1 MKREVKIGLFLSGA
15 ILILAVFIFI
25 VGDLT
30 TLFQKPGYPL
40 YLYFDSAAGLEKKT
54 IVKLAGVN
62 IGYVNDIR
70 LKEGQA
76 EVTLDIDNNVKLRK
90 GSTATLAALGLL
102 GEKYLEILPG
112 KQQAFCQP
120 GDTIA
125 VLPSV
130 SFDRLGSELVTV
142 SDDIKETGKILRDII
157 GDEESKGNIK
167 EILNNLSLFASNL
180 KDLSG
185 KNENSLGLSIQK
197 TSEAIQNFDNKVND
211 LAQSMDEL
219 VLSLKDMVEENRE
232 SVKVNLEKISE
243 LLNKAENS
251 LELLDKTITNITE
264 GEGTLG
270 KLVQNPELYQ
280 EAEKT
285 IGEIKKIIK
294 PVSSIST
301 SADLHFEYFS
311 SRESLKSYLSFY
323 LRPQPSKFL
332 LGQIVQDPELDKF
345 TFSLQGGLRMGNF
358 SPRAGIIQS
367 KFGAA
372 LDYYFLNDRIKFTL
386 ESFDFNRQPN
396 PHFRL
401 YLDISASKYIYLHF
415 GLDDFSL
422 SDHRKFFFGLG
433 LGI

>member
-1 MKREVKIGLFLSGA
+1 MKREIKIGLFLSGA

-30 TLFQKPGYPL
+30 SIFQKPGYPL
-40 YLYFDSAAGLEKKT
+40 YLYFDSAAGLEKNT
-54 IVKLAGVN
+54 VVKLAGVN
-62 IGYVNDIR
+62 IGHVDDIR

-76 EVTLDIDNNVKLRK
+76 EVTLDIDNNVRLRK

-112 KQQAFCQP
+112 KQQSFCQP

-125 VLPSV
+125 VIPSV

-157 GDEESKGNIK
+157 GDEETKGNIK
-167 EILNNLSLFASNL
+167 EILQNLSLFASDL

-185 KNENSLGLSIQK
+185 DTKENLGLSIQK
-197 TSEAIQNFDNKVND
+197 TTEAIQNFDNRVYD

-219 VLSLKDMVEENRE
+219 VLLLKDMVEENRK
-232 SVKVNLEKISE
+232 SVKMNLENISE
-243 LLNKAENS
+243 LLNKADKS
-251 LELLDKTITNITE
+251 LELLDKTLTNINE
-264 GEGTLG
+264 GEGSLG
-270 KLVQNPELYQ
+270 KLVKSPDLYL

-285 IGEIKKIIK
+285 IAEIKKIIK

-301 SADLHFEYFS
+301 S
-311 SRESLKSYLSFY
+311 
-323 LRPQPSKFL
+323 QV
-332 LGQIVQDPELDKF
+332 VQDPELDKF
-345 TFSLQGGLRMGNF
+345 TFSLQGGLRWRNF

-372 LDYYFLNDRIKFTL
+372 LDYYLLNDHIKFSL
-386 ESFDFNRQPN
+386 ESFDFNRHPH

-401 YLDISASKYIYLHF
+401 YIDISASKYLYLHL

-422 SDHRKFFFGLG
+422 SDQRKFFFGLG

>member
-1 MKREVKIGLFLSGA
+1 MKREIKIGLFLSGA

-30 TLFQKPGYPL
+30 TIFQKPGYPL

-54 IVKLAGVN
+54 VVKLAGVN
-62 IGYVNDIR
+62 IGYVDDIR

-76 EVTLDIDNNVKLRK
+76 EVTLDINNNVRLRK

-112 KQQAFCQP
+112 KQQSFCQP

-157 GDEESKGNIK
+157 GDEETKGNIK
-167 EILNNLSLFASNL
+167 EILQNLSLFASDL
-180 KDLSG
+180 KDLSSDT
-185 KNENSLGLSIQK
+185 KENLGLSIQK
-197 TSEAIQNFDNKVND
+197 TAEAIQNFDNRVYD

-219 VLSLKDMVEENRE
+219 VLLLKDMVEENRK
-232 SVKVNLEKISE
+232 SVKMNLENISE
-243 LLNKAENS
+243 LLSKADKS
-251 LELLDKTITNITE
+251 LELLDETLTNINE
-264 GEGTLG
+264 GEGSLG
-270 KLVQNPELYQ
+270 KLVKSPDLYL

-285 IGEIKKIIK
+285 IAEIKKIIK

-301 SADLHFEYFS
+301 SANLHFEYYS
-311 SRESLKSYLSFY
+311 IQESLKSYLSFY
-323 LRPQPSKFL
+323 LWPQPSKFL
-332 LGQIVQDPELDKF
+332 MGQVVQDPELDKF
-345 TFSLQGGLRMGNF
+345 TFTLQGGLRWRNF

-367 KFGAA
+367 TFGAA
-372 LDYYFLNDRIKFTL
+372 LDYYLLNDRIKLSF
-386 ESFDFNRQPN
+386 ESFDLNRQPH

-401 YLDISASKYIYLHF
+401 YIDISASKYLYLHL

-422 SDHRKFFFGLG
+422 SDQRKFFFGLG

>member
-30 TLFQKPGYPL
+30 TLFQKPGYTL
-40 YLYFDSAAGLEKKT
+40 YLYFDSAAGLEKNT

-112 KQQAFCQP
+112 KQRSFCQP

-157 GDEESKGNIK
+157 GDEETQGNIK
-167 EILNNLSLFASNL
+167 DILNNLAQFATDL

-185 KNENSLGLSIQK
+185 ETKENLGLSIQK
-197 TSEAIQNFDNKVND
+197 TSEAIQSFDNRVND

-219 VLSLKDMVEENRE
+219 ILSLKDLVEENRE
-232 SVKVNLEKISE
+232 SIKMNLENISE
-243 LLNKAENS
+243 LLNKAEKS
-251 LELLDKTITNITE
+251 RQLLDKTITNINE

-270 KLVQNPELYQ
+270 KLVKSPDLYN

-285 IGEIKKIIK
+285 IDEIKKIIK

-301 SADLHFEYFS
+301 AANLHFEYYS

-323 LRPQPSKFL
+323 LWPQPSKFL
-332 LGQIVQDPELDKF
+332 MGEVVQDPELDKF
-345 TFSLQGGLRMGNF
+345 TFSVQGGLRMGNF

-372 LDYYFLNDRIKFTL
+372 LDYYFLNDRIKFSL

-422 SDHRKFFFGLG
+422 SDKRKFFFGFG

>member
-1 MKREVKIGLFLSGA
+1 MKHEVKIGLFLSGA

-25 VGDLT
+25 VGDIT
-30 TLFQKPGYPL
+30 TLFQKRGYPL
-40 YLYFDSAAGLEKKT
+40 YLYFDSAAGLEKNT
-54 IVKLAGVN
+54 VVKLAGVK
-62 IGYVNDIR
+62 IGNVDDIR

-76 EVTLDIDNNVKLRK
+76 EVTLDINNKVKLRK

-112 KQQAFCQP
+112 KQQTFCQP

-142 SDDIKETGKILRDII
+142 SNDIKETGKILRDII
-157 GDEESKGNIK
+157 GDEETKGNIK

-197 TSEAIQNFDNKVND
+197 TSEAIKNFDNKVNN

-219 VLSLKDMVEENRE
+219 VLSIKDLVEENRE
-232 SVKVNLEKISE
+232 SVKMNLEKISE
-243 LLNKAENS
+243 LLNKAEKS

-270 KLVQNPELYQ
+270 KLVQNPDLYHQ
-280 EAEKT
+280 AENT
-285 IGEIKKIIK
+285 MGEIKEIIK
-294 PVSSIST
+294 PVASIGT
-301 SADLHFEYFS
+301 SANLHFEYFS
-311 SRESLKSYLSFY
+311 KQESLKSYLSFY
-323 LRPQPSKFL
+323 LWPQPSKFL
-332 LGQIVQDPELDKF
+332 MGQIVQDPELDKF

-372 LDYYFLNDRIKFTL
+372 LDYYFLEDRIKFSL
-386 ESFDFNRQPN
+386 ESFDFNRQPH

-401 YLDISASKYIYLHF
+401 YIDIAASKYFYLHF

-422 SDHRKFFFGLG
+422 SDQRKFFFGLG

>member
-1 MKREVKIGLFLSGA
+1 MKREVKIGMFLSGA

-30 TLFQKPGYPL
+30 TLFQKPGYSL
-40 YLYFDSAAGLEKKT
+40 YLYFDSAAGLEKNT
-54 IVKLAGVN
+54 VVKLAGVK
-62 IGYVNDIR
+62 IGNVKDIR

-76 EVTLDIDNNVKLRK
+76 EVTLDIDNNVRLRK
-90 GSTATLAALGLL
+90 GSIATVAALGLL
-102 GEKYLEILPG
+102 GEKYIEILPG
-112 KQQAFCQP
+112 KQQVFCQP
-120 GDTIA
+120 GDTIT

-167 EILNNLSLFASNL
+167 EILNNLSLFASDL

-185 KNENSLGLSIQK
+185 ETKENLGLTIQK
-197 TSEAIQNFDNKVND
+197 TSEAIENFDNRVND
-211 LAQSMDEL
+211 LAQSMDKL
-219 VLSLKDMVEENRE
+219 VLLLKDMVEENRK
-232 SVKVNLEKISE
+232 SVKKNMENISD
-243 LLNKAENS
+243 LLNKTEKS
-251 LELLDKTITNITE
+251 RELLDKTLTNIIE

-270 KLVQNPELYQ
+270 KLVKSPDLYN
-280 EAEKT
+280 EVEKT

-301 SADLHFEYFS
+301 SANLHFEYYS
-311 SRESLKSYLSFY
+311 SQESLKSYLSFY
-323 LRPQPSKFL
+323 LWPQPSKFL
-332 LGQIVQDPELDKF
+332 MGQVVQDPELDKF
-345 TFSLQGGLRMGNF
+345 TFSLQGGLRMGNL

-372 LDYYFLNDRIKFTL
+372 LDYYLLKDRIKFSL
-386 ESFDFNRQPN
+386 ESFDFNRQPH

-401 YLDISASKYIYLHF
+401 YMDISASKYIYLHF

>member
-1 MKREVKIGLFLSGA
+1 MKREIKIGLFLSGA

-30 TLFQKPGYPL
+30 TIFQKPGYPL
-40 YLYFDSAAGLEKKT
+40 YLYFDSAAGLEKNT

-62 IGYVNDIR
+62 IGNVRNIR

-76 EVTLDIDNNVKLRK
+76 EVTLDIDNNVRLRK

-102 GEKYLEILPG
+102 GEKYLEIMPG
-112 KQQAFCQP
+112 KQQSFCQP

-125 VLPSV
+125 VIPSV

-157 GDEESKGNIK
+157 GDEETKGNIK
-167 EILNNLSLFASNL
+167 DILNNLAQFASDL
-180 KDLSG
+180 KDLSSDT
-185 KNENSLGLSIQK
+185 KENLGLSIQK
-197 TSEAIQNFDNKVND
+197 TSEAIQNFDNRVYD

-219 VLSLKDMVEENRE
+219 VLLLKDMVEENRK
-232 SVKVNLEKISE
+232 SVKMNLENISE
-243 LLNKAENS
+243 LLNKADKS
-251 LELLDKTITNITE
+251 LELLDKTLTNINE
-264 GEGTLG
+264 GEGTFG
-270 KLVQNPELYQ
+270 KLVKSPDLYL

-285 IGEIKKIIK
+285 IDEIKKIIK
-294 PVSSIST
+294 PVSAIST
-301 SADLHFEYFS
+301 SANLHFEYYS
-311 SRESLKSYLSFY
+311 SQESLKSYLSFY
-323 LRPQPSKFL
+323 LWPQPSKFL
-332 LGQIVQDPELDKF
+332 MGQVVQDPEPDKF
-345 TFSLQGGLRMGNF
+345 TFSLQGGLRLGNF

-372 LDYYFLNDRIKFTL
+372 LDYYFLNDRIKFSL
-386 ESFDFNRQPN
+386 ESFDFNRKPH

-401 YLDISASKYIYLHF
+401 YMDISASKYFYLHF

-422 SDHRKFFFGLG
+422 SDQRKFFFGLG

>member
-40 YLYFDSAAGLEKKT
+40 YLYFDSAAGLEKNT

-112 KQQAFCQP
+112 KQRSFCQP

-157 GDEESKGNIK
+157 GDEETQGNIK
-167 EILNNLSLFASNL
+167 DILNNLAQFASDL

-185 KNENSLGLSIQK
+185 ETKENLGLSIQK
-197 TSEAIQNFDNKVND
+197 TSEAIQSFDNRVND

-219 VLSLKDMVEENRE
+219 ILSLKDLVEENRE
-232 SVKVNLEKISE
+232 SIKMNLENISA
-243 LLNKAENS
+243 LLNKAEKS
-251 LELLDKTITNITE
+251 RQLLDKTITNINE

-270 KLVQNPELYQ
+270 KLVKSPDLYH

-285 IGEIKKIIK
+285 ISEIKKIIK

-301 SADLHFEYFS
+301 AANLHFEYYS

-323 LRPQPSKFL
+323 LWPQPSKFL
-332 LGQIVQDPELDKF
+332 MGQVVQDPELDKF
-345 TFSLQGGLRMGNF
+345 TFSLQKRM
-358 SPRAGIIQS
+358 
-367 KFGAA
+367 
-372 LDYYFLNDRIKFTL
+372 
-386 ESFDFNRQPN
+386 
-396 PHFRL
+396 
-401 YLDISASKYIYLHF
+401 
-415 GLDDFSL
+415 
-422 SDHRKFFFGLG
+422 
-433 LGI
+433 

>member
-1 MKREVKIGLFLSGA
+1 MKREIKIGLFLSGA

-30 TLFQKPGYPL
+30 TIFQKPGYPL
-40 YLYFDSAAGLEKKT
+40 YLYFDSAAGLEKNT
-54 IVKLAGVN
+54 VVKLAGVN
-62 IGYVNDIR
+62 IGHVDDIR

-76 EVTLDIDNNVKLRK
+76 EVTLDINNNVRLRK

-112 KQQAFCQP
+112 KQQSFCQP

-125 VLPSV
+125 VLASV

-157 GDEESKGNIK
+157 GDEETQGNIK
-167 EILNNLSLFASNL
+167 EILHNLSLFASDL
-180 KDLSG
+180 KDLSSDT
-185 KNENSLGLSIQK
+185 KENLGLSIQK
-197 TSEAIQNFDNKVND
+197 TSEAIQNFDNRVYD

-219 VLSLKDMVEENRE
+219 VLLLKDMVEENRK
-232 SVKVNLEKISE
+232 SVKMNLENISE
-243 LLNKAENS
+243 LLNKADKS
-251 LELLDKTITNITE
+251 LELLDKTLTNINE
-264 GEGTLG
+264 GEGSLG
-270 KLVQNPELYQ
+270 KLVKSPDLYL

-285 IGEIKKIIK
+285 IAEIKKIIK

-301 SADLHFEYFS
+301 SAKLHFEYYS
-311 SRESLKSYLSFY
+311 IQESLKSYLSFY
-323 LRPQPSKFL
+323 LWPQPSKFL
-332 LGQIVQDPELDKF
+332 MGQVVQDPEQDKF
-345 TFSLQGGLRMGNF
+345 TFSLQGGLRWRNF

-372 LDYYFLNDRIKFTL
+372 LDYYLLNDHIKFSL
-386 ESFDFNRQPN
+386 ESFDFNRQPH

-401 YLDISASKYIYLHF
+401 YIDISASKYIYLHL

-422 SDHRKFFFGLG
+422 SDQRKFFFGLG

>member
-1 MKREVKIGLFLSGA
+1 MKREIKIGLFLSGA

-30 TLFQKPGYPL
+30 TIFQKPGYPL

-54 IVKLAGVN
+54 VVKLAGVN
-62 IGYVNDIR
+62 IGYVDAIR

-76 EVTLDIDNNVKLRK
+76 EVTLDINNNVRLRK

-112 KQQAFCQP
+112 KQQSFCQP

-125 VLPSV
+125 VLASV
-130 SFDRLGSELVTV
+130 SFDQLGSELVTV
-142 SDDIKETGKILRDII
+142 SDDIKETGKTLRDII
-157 GDEESKGNIK
+157 GDEETKGNIK
-167 EILNNLSLFASNL
+167 EILHNLSLFASDL
-180 KDLSG
+180 KDLSSDT
-185 KNENSLGLSIQK
+185 KENLGLSIQK
-197 TSEAIQNFDNKVND
+197 TAEAIQNFDNRVYD

-219 VLSLKDMVEENRE
+219 VLLLKDMVEENRK
-232 SVKVNLEKISE
+232 SVKMNMENISE
-243 LLNKAENS
+243 LLSKADKS
-251 LELLDKTITNITE
+251 LELLDETLTNINE
-264 GEGTLG
+264 GEGSLG
-270 KLVQNPELYQ
+270 KLVKSPDLYL

-285 IGEIKKIIK
+285 IAEIKKIIK

-301 SADLHFEYFS
+301 SANLHFEYYS
-311 SRESLKSYLSFY
+311 IQESLKSYLSFY
-323 LRPQPSKFL
+323 LWPQTSKFL
-332 LGQIVQDPELDKF
+332 MGQVVQDPELDKF
-345 TFSLQGGLRMGNF
+345 TFTLQGGLRWRNF

-367 KFGAA
+367 TFGAA
-372 LDYYFLNDRIKFTL
+372 LDYYLLNDRIKLSL
-386 ESFDFNRQPN
+386 ESFDFNRQPH

-401 YLDISASKYIYLHF
+401 YIDISASKYLYLHL

-422 SDHRKFFFGLG
+422 SDQRKFFFGLG